1 MQKIQKVLVE
11 IYADLKL
18 KDSIVDGLFEEGFD
32 DFYFFECYQYATTS
46 LLLSEKEQVSGRK
59 DYSLFK
65 LYLNEEVAKSLTQK
79 IRNTFGEQV
88 QILHFNACLIE

>member
-1 MQKIQKVLVE
+1 MQNAQKFLVE

-18 KDSIVDGLFEEGFD
+18 KDSIVDELFEQGFD

-59 DYSLFK
+59 DYSLFR
-65 LYLNEEVAKSLTQK
+65 LYLDREVAKSLTQK
-79 IRNTFGEQV
+79 IKNTFGKDV
-88 QILHFNACLIE
+88 QIFHFSSCLIE